1 MTQHLRV
8 RATERSEGGVSLS
21 THVLDATS
29 GKPAVAVGILLES
42 FRDGGWTEVATGLT
56 DDDGRLKDWLPA
68 DLPGVG
74 THRLLFDTG
83 AYFTRMGVASF
94 YPAVTITFVID
105 DPRQHYHVP
114 LLLSPFAYSTYRGA
128 RCPRRP
134 TCWSATRPSS
144 PPATRRVGSSP
155 GAGWRSPD
163 GLVSGVGASAEPTPE
178 AARTID
184 AAGCL
189 VTPGLVNTHH
199 HLYQNLTRAFAPA
212 LNGTLFEWLT
222 RLYPVWAGI
231 DEEASYLAAW
241 VGLAELALGGC
252 TSTADHLY
260 IAPRA
265 GGDLWAA
272 EIAAAREVG
281 LRFHPTR
288 GSMTVSEKDG
298 GLPPD
303 SVVQDDDAILADSER
318 LVAAFHDATPASML
332 RVALAPCSPFSVSP
346 ALMTATAELAER
358 LDVRLHTHLAEDPDE
373 DEYCLERFGRRP
385 VDQFAEVG
393 WLTPRAWVA
402 HCIYPDASE
411 ITRLGAA
418 GVGRRALPE
427 LEHDPGQRPDLPGAR
442 AARGRGAGRAGLR
455 RVVVERLGLAV
466 AGGPH
471 GDAARQDARRGGRDD
486 GPGRAGDRDP
496 RRRGVPG
503 PHGRDRRAD
512 GRRLR
517 RPRGLGGRPDRARR
531 CAAPTRSRRGCAA
544 ARAERARRSWRDG
557 FSSRTAR

>member
-1 MTQHLRV
+1 MSRTADLLV
-8 RATERSEGGVSLS
+8 RNAALVATCDEAGRELPGGW
-21 THVLDATS
+21 
-29 GKPAVAVGILLES
+29 VAV
-42 FRDGGWTEVATGLT
+42 T
-56 DDDGRLKDWLPA
+56 
-68 DLPGVG
+68 
-74 THRLLFDTG
+74 
-83 AYFTRMGVASF
+83 
-94 YPAVTITFVID
+94 
-105 DPRQHYHVP
+105 
-114 LLLSPFAYSTYRGA
+114 
-128 RCPRRP
+128 
-134 TCWSATRPSS
+134 
-144 PPATRRVGSSP
+144 
-155 GAGWRSPD
+155 D
-163 GLVSGVGASAEPTPE
+163 GLVTGVGASPEPTPE

-212 LNGTLFEWLT
+212 VNGTLFEWLT

-288 GSMTVSEKDG
+288 GSMTVSQKDG

-303 SVVQDDDAILADSER
+303 SVVQDDDAVLADSER

-373 DEYCLERFGRRP
+373 DDYCLERFGRRP

-418 GVGRRALPE
+418 GVGVAHCPSSNMILGNGRICPVR
-427 LEHDPGQRPDLPGAR
+427 DLR
-442 AARGRGAGRAGLR
+442 AAGSPGGPGLR
-455 RVVVERLGLAV
+455 RVVVERHGLAV

-471 GDAARQDARRGGRDD
+471 RAAARQDARRGGRGD
-486 GPGRAGDRDP
+486 GPGRAAPRDP
-496 RRRGVPG
+496 GG
-503 PHGRDRRAD
+503 AACLGRDGGDRRAD

-531 CAAPTRSRRGCAA
+531 CAARDPVEAWLRCGPGRARETVVAGRVLVEDGALTLAGIDDVLARHRAVAARLQNAQRRLTVAPVRSRIQSVPAGGVVV
-544 ARAERARRSWRDG
+544 AEQ
-557 FSSRTAR
+557 

>member
-1 MTQHLRV
+1 VSPTADLLV
-8 RATERSEGGVSLS
+8 RNAALVTTCDEAGRELPGGW
-21 THVLDATS
+21 
-29 GKPAVAVGILLES
+29 VAV
-42 FRDGGWTEVATGLT
+42 T
-56 DDDGRLKDWLPA
+56 
-68 DLPGVG
+68 
-74 THRLLFDTG
+74 
-83 AYFTRMGVASF
+83 
-94 YPAVTITFVID
+94 
-105 DPRQHYHVP
+105 
-114 LLLSPFAYSTYRGA
+114 
-128 RCPRRP
+128 
-134 TCWSATRPSS
+134 
-144 PPATRRVGSSP
+144 
-155 GAGWRSPD
+155 D
-163 GLVSGVGASAEPTPE
+163 GLVTGLGASPEQTPE

-184 AAGCL
+184 ANGCL

-212 LNGTLFEWLT
+212 VNGTLFEWLT

-288 GSMTVSEKDG
+288 GSMTVSKKDG

-303 SVVQDDDAILADSER
+303 SVVQDDDTVLADSER

-332 RVALAPCSPFSVSP
+332 SVALAPCSPFSVSP

-373 DEYCLERFGRRP
+373 DDYCLERFGRRP

-393 WLTPRAWVA
+393 WLTSRAWVA

-411 ITRLGAA
+411 IIRLGAA
-418 GVGRRALPE
+418 GVGVAHCPSSNMILGNGRICPVR
-427 LEHDPGQRPDLPGAR
+427 DLR
-442 AARGRGAGRAGLR
+442 AAGTPVGLGCDGSSSNDMASLWLEARTALLLGKMRGGAAGATARDALHVATRGGAACLGRAGEIGELTVGACGDLVVWAADPIAHAGAHTDPVETWLR
-455 RVVVERLGLAV
+455 C
-466 AGGPH
+466 
-471 GDAARQDARRGGRDD
+471 
-486 GPGRAGDRDP
+486 GPGRARET
-496 RRRGVPG
+496 VVA
-503 PHGRDRRAD
+503 GRVLVEDGALTLAGIDDVLARHRAVAT
-512 GRRLR
+512 RLQN
-517 RPRGLGGRPDRARR
+517 
-531 CAAPTRSRRGCAA
+531 
-544 ARAERARRSWRDG
+544 AEVG
-557 FSSRTAR
+557 

>member
-1 MTQHLRV
+1 VSPTADLLV
-8 RATERSEGGVSLS
+8 RNAALVATCDEAGRELPGGW
-21 THVLDATS
+21 
-29 GKPAVAVGILLES
+29 VAV
-42 FRDGGWTEVATGLT
+42 T
-56 DDDGRLKDWLPA
+56 
-68 DLPGVG
+68 
-74 THRLLFDTG
+74 
-83 AYFTRMGVASF
+83 
-94 YPAVTITFVID
+94 
-105 DPRQHYHVP
+105 
-114 LLLSPFAYSTYRGA
+114 
-128 RCPRRP
+128 
-134 TCWSATRPSS
+134 
-144 PPATRRVGSSP
+144 
-155 GAGWRSPD
+155 D
-163 GLVSGVGASAEPTPE
+163 GLVTGLGVSPEPTPE

-212 LNGTLFEWLT
+212 VNGTLFEWLT

-288 GSMTVSEKDG
+288 GSMTVSKKDG

-303 SVVQDDDAILADSER
+303 SVVQDDDTVLADSER

-373 DEYCLERFGRRP
+373 DDYCLERFGRRP

-393 WLTPRAWVA
+393 WLTSRAWVA

-411 ITRLGAA
+411 IIRLGAA
-418 GVGRRALPE
+418 GVGVAHCPSSNMILGNGRICPVR
-427 LEHDPGQRPDLPGAR
+427 DLR
-442 AARGRGAGRAGLR
+442 AAGAPVGLGCDGSSSNDMASLWLEAR
-455 RVVVERLGLAV
+455 TALLLGKM
-466 AGGPH
+466 
-471 GDAARQDARRGGRDD
+471 RGGAAGATARDALHVATRGGAACLGRTGEIGELTVGACGD
-486 GPGRAGDRDP
+486 LVVWAADPIAHAGAHTDPVETWLRCGPGRARET
-496 RRRGVPG
+496 VVA
-503 PHGRDRRAD
+503 GRVLVEDGALTLAGIDDMLARHRAVAT
-512 GRRLR
+512 RLQN
-517 RPRGLGGRPDRARR
+517 
-531 CAAPTRSRRGCAA
+531 
-544 ARAERARRSWRDG
+544 AEVG
-557 FSSRTAR
+557 

>member
-1 MTQHLRV
+1 M
-8 RATERSEGGVSLS
+8 
-21 THVLDATS
+21 
-29 GKPAVAVGILLES
+29 
-42 FRDGGWTEVATGLT
+42 
-56 DDDGRLKDWLPA
+56 
-68 DLPGVG
+68 
-74 THRLLFDTG
+74 
-83 AYFTRMGVASF
+83 
-94 YPAVTITFVID
+94 
-105 DPRQHYHVP
+105 
-114 LLLSPFAYSTYRGA
+114 
-128 RCPRRP
+128 
-134 TCWSATRPSS
+134 
-144 PPATRRVGSSP
+144 
-155 GAGWRSPD
+155 
-163 GLVSGVGASAEPTPE
+163 
-178 AARTID
+178 
-184 AAGCL
+184 
-189 VTPGLVNTHH
+189 
-199 HLYQNLTRAFAPA
+199 
-212 LNGTLFEWLT
+212 NGTLFEWLT

-288 GSMTVSEKDG
+288 GSMTVSQKDG

-303 SVVQDDDAILADSER
+303 SVVQDDDAVLADSER
-318 LVAAFHDATPASML
+318 LVAAFHDPAPASML

-358 LDVRLHTHLAEDPDE
+358 LDVRLHTHLAEDLDE
-373 DEYCLERFGRRP
+373 DDYCLERFGRRP

-418 GVGRRALPE
+418 GVGVAHCPSSNMILGNGRICPVR
-427 LEHDPGQRPDLPGAR
+427 DLR
-442 AARGRGAGRAGLR
+442 AAGSPVGLGCDGSSSNDMASLWLEARTALLLGKMRGGRGRG
-455 RVVVERLGLAV
+455 
-466 AGGPH
+466 
-471 GDAARQDARRGGRDD
+471 D
-486 GPGRAGDRDP
+486 GPGRAGPRHP

-503 PHGRDRRAD
+503 AHRGDRRAD

-517 RPRGLGGRPDRARR
+517 RPGGLGGRPDRARGCLER
-531 CAAPTRSRRGCAA
+531 PGRGVAALRPGPGARDGGGGTGPRRGRRAHA
-544 ARAERARRSWRDG
+544 DGDRRRPGPPPHRGHAPAERAGRLTEAPVRSSTLRDREV
-557 FSSRTAR
+557 SW